1 MGIDFELLF
10 SDLAGNMKASEIR
23 ELLKLTA
30 RPDIISFAGGLPNPK
45 AFPIQEIREIV
56 DEVLTDYGTVALQYG
71 ATEGVTQFRDWLK
84 EDYAKQG
91 EFHDGDDLVVTNGSQ
106 QALDLLGKIL
116 LNDGDKVVAEAPTY
130 LGGSNAFK
138 AYGCDVVHVEMDND
152 GMKIDELEET
162 LRKLHKVGKLPK
174 FLYVIPTFQ
183 NPAGVT
189 MPDDR
194 RKKLLDIVYQYDNLL
209 IMEDNPYGRLR
220 FEGEPQHSIK
230 SLDSEGRVLSMK
242 TLSKILVP
250 GFRIGVV
257 TGPEELVHKMIFAK
271 QSADLCSPPFN
282 QFVAWKYMEYGY
294 VEKQIKLICEMYM
307 RKRDIMLKAMDEHMP
322 EGVTWTRP
330 LGGMF
335 LWATIKGGVNT
346 DELFFKALQKNV
358 AFVVGRPFYTDGRG
372 TDSMR
377 LNFSY
382 SEDDI
387 IDEGIERLSDAIRE
401 EQVNH
406 QRKEEYP
413 AHP

>member
-1 MGIDFELLF
+1 MGIEFEHLY
-10 SDLAGNMKASEIR
+10 SNLAANMKASEIR

-30 RPDIISFAGGLPNPK
+30 KPDIISFAGGLPNPE
-45 AFPIQEIREIV
+45 AFPIKEIGEIV
-56 DEVLTDYGTVALQYG
+56 DEVLTQFGPVALQYG

-84 EDYAKQG
+84 EDYAKHG
-91 EFHDGDDLVVTNGSQ
+91 EFREGDELIVTNGSQ

-116 LNDGDKVVAEAPTY
+116 LNKGDKVVAEAPTY

-138 AYGCDVVHVEMDND
+138 VYGCDVVHVEMDDD
-152 GMKIDELEET
+152 GMKIDELEIT
-162 LRKLHKVGKLPK
+162 LRRLKKSAKVPK

-189 MPDDR
+189 MPDKR
-194 RKKLLDIVYQYDNLL
+194 RKALLDIVYQYDDLL
-209 IMEDNPYGRLR
+209 VLEDNPYGRLR
-220 FEGEPQHSIK
+220 FEGEPQHPIK
-230 SLDSEGRVLSMK
+230 SLDTENRVLSMK

-257 TGPEELVHKMIFAK
+257 TGPEELVHKLVFAK
-271 QSADLCSPPFN
+271 QSADLCSPAFN

-294 VEKQIKLICEMYM
+294 VEKQIKLICEMYK
-307 RKRDIMLKAMDEHMP
+307 RKRDIMLKAMDDHMP
-322 EGVTWTRP
+322 EGVSWTRP
-330 LGGMF
+330 QGGMF
-335 LWATIKGGVNT
+335 LWATIKGGINT
-346 DELFFKALQKNV
+346 DELFYRAIKKNV

-387 IDEGIERLSDAIRE
+387 IDEGIRRLAEAIRE
-401 EQVNH
+401 EQSNH
-406 QRKEEYP
+406 QRIEEYP

>member
-1 MGIDFELLF
+1 MGIEFEHLY
-10 SDLAGNMKASEIR
+10 SNLAANMKASEIR

-30 RPDIISFAGGLPNPK
+30 KPDIISFAGGLPNPE
-45 AFPIQEIREIV
+45 AFPIKEIGEIV
-56 DEVLTDYGTVALQYG
+56 DEVLRDHGPVALQYG

-84 EDYAKQG
+84 EDFARLH
-91 EFHDGDDLVVTNGSQ
+91 EFRDGDELIVTNGSQ

-116 LNDGDKVVAEAPTY
+116 LNKGDKVVAEAPTY

-138 AYGCDVVHVEMDND
+138 VYGCDVVHVEMDD
-152 GMKIDELEET
+152 EGMKIDELEVT
-162 LRKLHKVGKLPK
+162 LKRLKKANKLPK

-189 MPDDR
+189 MPDQR
-194 RKKLLDIVYQYDNLL
+194 RKALLDVVYQYDDLL
-209 IMEDNPYGRLR
+209 VLEDNPYGRLR

-230 SLDSEGRVLSMK
+230 SHDTENRVLCMK

-257 TGPEELVHKMIFAK
+257 SGPEELIHKLVFAK
-271 QSADLCSPPFN
+271 QSADLCSPAFN

-294 VEKQIKLICEMYM
+294 VDKQIKLICEMYK
-307 RKRDIMLKAMDEHMP
+307 RKRDLMLKAMDEHMP
-322 EGVTWTRP
+322 EGVSWTRP
-330 LGGMF
+330 QGGMF
-335 LWATIKGGVNT
+335 LWATIKGGINT
-346 DELFFKALQKNV
+346 DELFYRAIKKNV

-387 IDEGIERLSDAIRE
+387 IDEGIMRLSEAIVE
-401 EQVNH
+401 EQANH
-406 QRKEEYP
+406 QMKEDYP

>member
-1 MGIDFELLF
+1 MGIDFEPLF

-30 RPDIISFAGGLPNPK
+30 KPNIISFAGGLPNPK
-45 AFPIQEIREIV
+45 AFPIEEIREIV

-84 EDYAKQG
+84 EDYAKLG
-91 EFHDGDDLVVTNGSQ
+91 EFHDGDELVITNGSQ

-138 AYGCDVVHVEMDND
+138 AYGCDVIHVEMDND
-152 GMKIDELEET
+152 GMKVDELEEV
-162 LRKLHKVGKLPK
+162 LRRLNKTGKLPK

-230 SLDSEGRVLSMK
+230 SLDHEGRVLSMK

-294 VEKQIKLICEMYM
+294 VEKQIKLICEMYL
-307 RKRDIMLKAMDEHMP
+307 RKRDLMLKAMDEHMP
-322 EGVTWTRP
+322 ENVTWTRP
-330 LGGMF
+330 QGGMF
-335 LWATIKGGVNT
+335 LWATIKGGINT
-346 DELFFKALQKNV
+346 DELFFKALEKNV

-387 IDEGIERLSDAIRE
+387 IDEGIEHLSDTIRE
-401 EQVNH
+401 EQANH

>member
-1 MGIDFELLF
+1 MGIDFEPLF

-30 RPDIISFAGGLPNPK
+30 RPNLISFAGGLPNPK

-56 DEVLTDYGTVALQYG
+56 DEVLTDFGPAALQYG

-84 EDYAKQG
+84 EDYAKDG
-91 EFHDGDDLVVTNGSQ
+91 EFRDGDELVVTNGSQ

-130 LGGSNAFK
+130 LGGSNAFLV
-138 AYGCDVVHVEMDND
+138 YGCEVVHVDMDDD
-152 GMKIDELEET
+152 GIKVDELEET
-162 LRKLHKVGKLPK
+162 LRRLNKASKLPK
-174 FLYVIPTFQ
+174 FLYLIPTFQ
-183 NPAGVT
+183 NPEGVT
-189 MPDDR
+189 MPDEH
-194 RKKLLDIVYQYDNLL
+194 RKQLLDIVYQYDDLL
-209 IMEDNPYGRLR
+209 ILEDNPYGRLR
-220 FEGEPQHSIK
+220 FEGESQHSIK
-230 SLDSEGRVLSMK
+230 SLDHEGRVLSMK

-257 TGPEELVHKMIFAK
+257 TGPEELVHKMVFAK
-271 QSADLCSPPFN
+271 QSADLCSPAFN
-282 QFVAWKYMEYGY
+282 QFIAWKYMEYGY
-294 VEKQIKLICEMYM
+294 VEKQIKLICDMYM
-307 RKRDIMLKAMDEHMP
+307 RKRDIMLKAMDDHMP
-322 EGVTWTRP
+322 EGVKWTRP
-330 LGGMF
+330 EGGMF
-335 LWATIKGGVNT
+335 LWATIKGGINT
-346 DELFFKALQKNV
+346 DELFFKALEKNV
-358 AFVVGRPFYTDGRG
+358 AFVVGRPFFTDGRG

-387 IDEGIERLSDAIRE
+387 IDEGIKRLADTIRE
-401 EQVNH
+401 EQANH